1 MQMDTAMTFDDGS
14 SANTSNK
21 NVAAELDKSSTTP
34 TEDIAKQ
41 KAENAKTKEIYE
53 IKKKHIKAGIY
64 VYECW
69 NCMCPMM
76 MH

>member
-34 TEDIAKQ
+34 TEDIAK
-41 KAENAKTKEIYE
+41 
-53 IKKKHIKAGIY
+53 
-64 VYECW
+64 
-69 NCMCPMM
+69 
-76 MH
+76 